1 MTDFRLTFEGD
12 PTVLSGSPDQLRS
25 LCRKEVD
32 RFDEYL
38 RRTDPQ
44 FRDGLARFERLA
56 VEGYLYQKAKG
67 HIDASEEK
75 DHLPVER
82 QDGETTSP

>member
-1 MTDFRLTFEGD
+1 
-12 PTVLSGSPDQLRS
+12 VLDGGPDQLRS

-56 VEGYLYQKAKG
+56 IEGYIYQKAKG
-67 HIDASEEK
+67 HLDASEET

-82 QDGETTSP
+82 KDGETTSP

>member
-1 MTDFRLTFEGD
+1 MTEFRMTFDGD
-12 PTVLSGSPDQLRS
+12 PAMLSGDPDGLRS

-44 FRDGLARFERLA
+44 FRDGLARFERLV

-67 HIDASEEK
+67 HLDANQET
-75 DHLPVER
+75 DQLPMEGN
-82 QDGETTSP
+82 DG